1 MGRKP
6 ARKWKHLYLCAA
18 GLVFSA
24 CTALREPEK
33 PPERQADLLVAQKS
47 LARGEFDKVIGESQR
62 ILSGEGSG
70 LPKEAALFT
79 LGLVYAHPAN
89 PRNDSA
95 TAIEF
100 FTRLIDEHP
109 QSAWALQARA
119 WVALLRENAS
129 LDQSNK
135 KLESALTA
143 RDQSYKNLM
152 DERQSLA
159 ETVKKVREENDNLQQ
174 VIKKMKQVDIEI
186 EERKRDQLR

>member
-6 ARKWKHLYLCAA
+6 ARKWKHLYFCIA

-24 CTALREPEK
+24 CTAVQEPEK

-47 LARGEFDKVIGESQR
+47 LARGEYDKVINESQR
-62 ILSGEGSG
+62 VLSGEESGS
-70 LPKEAALFT
+70 LKEVALFT

-89 PRNDSA
+89 PTKDSA
-95 TAIEF
+95 TAVEF

-109 QSAWALQARA
+109 QSAWALQAGA

-135 KLESALTA
+135 KLQSAMAAL
-143 RDQSYKNLM
+143 DQSNKDLM
-152 DERQSLA
+152 DERQNLA
-159 ETVKKVREENDNLQQ
+159 DTLKKTREENDNLQQ